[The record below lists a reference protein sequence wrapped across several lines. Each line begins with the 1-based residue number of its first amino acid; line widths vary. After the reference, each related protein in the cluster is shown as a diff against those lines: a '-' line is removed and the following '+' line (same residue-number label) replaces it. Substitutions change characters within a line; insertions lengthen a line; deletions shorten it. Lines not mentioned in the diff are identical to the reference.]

1 MAVESTHPDYDKN
14 LPNWNMVSDCVSGS
28 KTVKKRTG
36 GTGNGLSNSLYS
48 MAGARYLPPPN
59 ADDNSAANRARF
71 AAYRDRANYVN
82 FTGST
87 KEGMLGMVMRKKPEF
102 VLPAQIEYLENNA
115 TGGGLTLSQLAR
127 QVTGEVL
134 EKARD
139 GLLID
144 YPEAVDGLTV
154 AQVQEMNLQAS
165 IVPYKAECIINWQT
179 AVVYGRKML
188 TLVVLL
194 ESAEIA
200 EDKYTNKKEK
210 QYRVLSLEGGMY
222 VQRLFN
228 EKGENI
234 TSNITADG
242 ADIDFIAPRMFDGS
256 YWTEIP
262 FLFVGAENND
272 ENVDKS
278 PLIDIAEV
286 NLAHYR
292 NSADFEESSFIT
304 GQATPVFTGLSQSW
318 VDKVM
323 KNGIHFGS
331 RAGILL
337 PAGADGKLLQA
348 NENTL
353 PSKGMEMKERQI
365 VQIGA
370 RLITD
375 AGGAETAEAARI
387 RYAGQN
393 SKLGN
398 IVNNVEEALEK
409 ALFFAY
415 LFMAPPVDNYE
426 EAGIEVEINKEFYEK
441 TIDPQTV
448 MADIALLD
456 RGVIAK
462 TDVRDNLRKA
472 GKLNR
477 PDDEIEG
484 EAESTSPLE

>member
-1 MAVESTHPDYDKN
+1 
-14 LPNWNMVSDCVSGS
+14 
-28 KTVKKRTG
+28 
-36 GTGNGLSNSLYS
+36 
-48 MAGARYLPPPN
+48 
-59 ADDNSAANRARF
+59 
-71 AAYRDRANYVN
+71 
-82 FTGST
+82 
-87 KEGMLGMVMRKKPEF
+87 
-102 VLPAQIEYLENNA
+102 
-115 TGGGLTLSQLAR
+115 
-127 QVTGEVL
+127 
-134 EKARD
+134 
-139 GLLID
+139 
-144 YPEAVDGLTV
+144 
-154 AQVQEMNLQAS
+154 
-165 IVPYKAECIINWQT
+165 
-179 AVVYGRKML
+179 
-188 TLVVLL
+188 
-194 ESAEIA
+194 
-200 EDKYTNKKEK
+200 
-210 QYRVLSLEGGMY
+210 
-222 VQRLFN
+222 
-228 EKGENI
+228 
-234 TSNITADG
+234 
-242 ADIDFIAPRMFDGS
+242 
-256 YWTEIP
+256 
-262 FLFVGAENND
+262 
-272 ENVDKS
+272 
-278 PLIDIAEV
+278 
-286 NLAHYR
+286 
-292 NSADFEESSFIT
+292 
-304 GQATPVFTGLSQSW
+304 
-318 VDKVM
+318 
-323 KNGIHFGS
+323 
-331 RAGILL
+331 
-337 PAGADGKLLQA
+337 LLQA

-462 TDVRDNLRKA
+462 TDVRDSLRKA